1 MSPVAPRAEQ
11 KTPYYHRSLDF
22 EALWRSYPPAGE
34 YVDQVH
40 RLSRDEL
47 HHLQEQRFRTQV
59 ARAWE
64 VPFYQRHWGA
74 SGIKPGDITRLED
87 LCRLPPYTVHDL
99 RASIERAPPFGDQ
112 IGIDWDN
119 AEPMPL
125 VLQTSGGTTGLPRPM
140 IYTPQDRET
149 MNVLSSRRLWMQGVR
164 PFDRVQ
170 VALTLGLAN
179 GGLLGREA
187 LWKYSG
193 AIPIMT
199 GSGAVTPTRRQIEI
213 LKAWGINVLV
223 AFPAYLRH
231 MALVARDEM
240 QIPPDSLGI
249 KSVLTHLG
257 VEDRGRLESLWGAPV
272 YDCYGTNE
280 CGAIAADCEH
290 RNGMHVFEDAFVVEV
305 ADRETMTPAAPG
317 EKGSVFLT
325 TLFKYAAPVIRFDSG
340 DISAIAPGTCPC
352 GGTHMRLECIFGR
365 NDGMVKL
372 RGVNVFPEAIAAIVG
387 AQAISNGEFICIVER
402 AGADEH
408 DEMTVLFE
416 VVDSNTDRAAAEKT
430 LATRLR
436 EALGVKLVVK
446 AVGPGETDPYTGL
459 SKTSKIKRVLNR
471 RKSQ

>member
-1 MSPVAPRAEQ
+1 MARREELKA
-11 KTPYYHRSLDF
+11 PYYYRSLDF
-22 EALWRSYPPAGE
+22 EELWRKYPPAGE
-34 YVDQVH
+34 YVERVH

-47 HHLQEQRFRTQV
+47 YGLQQQRFVSQV

-64 VPFYQRHWGA
+64 VPFYRHHWGA
-74 SGIKPGDITRLED
+74 AGIQPGDIKSLED
-87 LCRLPPYTVHDL
+87 LGRLPPYTVHDV

-112 IGIDWDN
+112 IGIDWDT
-119 AEPMPL
+119 ADPIPL
-125 VLQTSGGTTGLPRPM
+125 LLQTSGGTTGLPRPM

-149 MNVLSSRRLWMQGVR
+149 MNILSGRRLWMQGVR

-213 LKAWGINVLV
+213 MKAWGINVLV
-223 AFPAYLRH
+223 GFPAYLRH
-231 MALVARDEM
+231 MALVARDEL
-240 QIPPDSLGI
+240 QQPPERLGI

-257 VEDRGRLESLWGAPV
+257 VEDREQLEALWGAPV

-290 RNGMHVFEDAFVVEV
+290 RKGMHVFEDAFVIEV
-305 ADRETMTPAAPG
+305 ADRETMAPAPTG
-317 EKGSVFLT
+317 GKGTVFLT

-340 DISAIAPGTCPC
+340 DISAIVPGNCPC
-352 GGTHMRLECIFGR
+352 GGTHVRLDRIFGR

-372 RGVNVFPEAIAAIVG
+372 RGVNVFPEAVGAIVG
-387 AQAISNGEFICIVER
+387 GDARSNGEFVCIVER

-408 DEMTVLFE
+408 DEMTVLVE
-416 VVDSNTDRAAAEKT
+416 AADGNTDGAALERALAA
-430 LATRLR
+430 RLR
-436 EALGVKLVVK
+436 ESLGVKLLVK
-446 AVGPGETDPYTGL
+446 AVGKGETDPYTGL
-459 SKTSKIKRVLNR
+459 SRTSKIKRVLDR
-471 RKSQ
+471 RKSQKE

>member
-1 MSPVAPRAEQ
+1 MVQRAGL
-11 KTPYYHRSLDF
+11 KAPYYYRSLDF
-22 EALWRSYPPAGE
+22 EELWRNYPPADE
-34 YVDQVH
+34 YMEQVH

-47 HHLQEQRFRTQV
+47 RARQDLRFRKQM

-64 VPFYQRHWGA
+64 VPFYRHHWSAAGLEA
-74 SGIKPGDITRLED
+74 GDIRD
-87 LCRLPPYTVHDL
+87 LGDLAKVPTYTVQDL

-112 IGIDWDN
+112 IGIDWDT

-149 MNVLSSRRLWMQGVR
+149 MNVLSGRRLWMQGVR

-199 GSGAVTPTRRQIEI
+199 GSGAVTPTRRQVEI
-213 LKAWGINVLV
+213 MKAWGINVVV

-231 MALVARDEM
+231 LALVARDELAV
-240 QIPPDSLGI
+240 PPDKLGI

-257 VEDRGRLESLWGAPV
+257 VDDREQLEALWGAPV

-290 RNGMHVFEDAFVVEV
+290 RSGMHVFEDAFVIEIADRDTMKPV
-305 ADRETMTPAAPG
+305 ADG
-317 EKGSVFLT
+317 DKGTVFLT

-340 DISAIAPGTCPC
+340 DISSIVPGTCAC
-352 GGTHMRLECIFGR
+352 GGTHVRLERIFGR

-372 RGVNVFPEAIAAIVG
+372 RGVNVFPEAVGAIVG
-387 AQAISNGEFICIVER
+387 GDARANGEFVCIVER
-402 AGADEH
+402 VGTDLH
-408 DEMTVLFE
+408 DEMTVLVE
-416 VVDSNTDRAAAEKT
+416 TAEDGAGRT
-430 LATRLR
+430 GLETALATRFR
-436 EALGVKLVVK
+436 ESLGVKLLVK
-446 AVGPGETDPYTGL
+446 AVGKGETDPYTGL
-459 SKTSKIKRVLNR
+459 SKTSKIKRVVDR
-471 RKSQ
+471 RKSE